1 MSDAARPEAPDR
13 IDAPLVRA
21 AFVLVLGTFM
31 ATLDATIVAVGVST
45 LATEFDATPVE
56 IQWVS
61 TAYLLAVVTAV
72 PTSGWLVDRFGG
84 RRTWIVAVLAFVV
97 ASALCAL
104 AWSLASLVAFRVLQG
119 LAGGLLPPT
128 GQAVLA
134 RLAGPSRIGR
144 VISIVAVVPLLSPV
158 LGPLAGGAVLGV
170 ASWPWLFYVNLP
182 IGIAAAVLALL
193 LVPAD
198 TAAARGAAFDVRG
211 ALLLSPGLAVLVL
224 GLTEVER
231 TGGALPGVP
240 ISLAGVAMLVL
251 FVVHGLRTRGT
262 PLIDPRLFAR
272 SPFGPAALALV
283 ILGLSV
289 FGATFL
295 LPLYLQTGRG
305 LDAWET
311 GLLLAPQGVGALA
324 GSLLVN
330 RLVDRISPRNLVLT
344 GIGLVALGTVV
355 FTQLAHDPPD
365 TLVAVSLLVRGAG
378 GALIGAPVMALVYRT
393 MAKEMIPRAASAL
406 NLLNTLGGSVGTALV
421 AVILQSRLSVLG
433 QDASAAAFGQTFWWV
448 LGFCLLAL
456 AGATRLPGVGPAAR
470 PGAGPA
476 R

>member
-1 MSDAARPEAPDR
+1 MSSGVHHPER

-45 LATEFDATPVE
+45 LAAEFDATPVE
-56 IQWVS
+56 VQWVS
-61 TAYLLAVVTAV
+61 TGYLLAVVAAV
-72 PTSGWLVDRFGG
+72 PASGWLVDRFGG
-84 RRTWIVAVLAFVV
+84 RRVWIAAVLCFVG
-97 ASALCAL
+97 ASLLCAL
-104 AWSLASLVAFRVLQG
+104 AWSLTSLVAFRVLQG

-134 RLAGPSRIGR
+134 RLAGPARIGR

-158 LGPLAGGAVLGV
+158 LGPLAGGAILGV
-170 ASWPWLFYVNLP
+170 APWPWLFWVNLP
-182 IGIAAAVLALL
+182 IGIGAAVAALL
-193 LVPAD
+193 LVPRGDAP
-198 TAAARGAAFDVRG
+198 ARGTAFDLRG
-211 ALLLSPGLAVLVL
+211 ALLLSPGLALLVL

-240 ISLAGVAMLVL
+240 MSLAGAAMLVL

-311 GLLLAPQGVGALA
+311 GLLLAPQGLGALL
-324 GSLLVN
+324 GSVLVS
-330 RLVDRISPRNLVLT
+330 RLVDRVTPRRLVLT
-344 GIGLVALGTVV
+344 GIGMVALGTVV
-355 FTQLAHDPPD
+355 FTQLHRDPSD
-365 TLVAVSLLVRGAG
+365 ALVTASLLVRGAG

-406 NLLNTLGGSVGTALV
+406 NLLSTVGGSVGTALV
-421 AVILQSRLSVLG
+421 AVILQSRLAALG
-433 QDASAAAFGQTFWWV
+433 DGDGGAALAFGQTFWWV

-456 AGATRLPGVGPAAR
+456 AGASRLPAVSPAR
-470 PGAGPA
+470 PGSGPA